1 MTNIL
6 EKIVQ
11 DKKDSLIEIKKANS
25 LDVLEKKIKT
35 LSNFLDFKQAITK
48 NKNVSLITEI
58 KKASPSAGVLVKDF
72 NHINIAKM
80 YKDNGATCLSVL
92 TEEKHFLGKLDYIK
106 DIKDKF
112 KIPVLAKDFF
122 IDPYQIALSK
132 SYGCDCVLLI
142 VAALDQKQ
150 SDEIYAEALKHNLS
164 VIVEVHDHKEAEK
177 ALKYEEALIGINN
190 RNLKTLDISINNT
203 ISIFE
208 ILKDHKGP
216 LISESGIKDE
226 NDARYIFENSGI
238 KNFLIGESLL
248 KSDNPAALMK
258 KSLARTGI
266 LNLSFISFI

>member
-6 EKIVQ
+6 EKIIQ
-11 DKKDSLIEIKKANS
+11 DKKESLIEIKKVNS

-35 LSNFLDFKQAITK
+35 LSNFLDFKQSITK

-80 YKDNGATCLSVL
+80 YIDNGATCLSVL

-142 VAALDQKQ
+142 IAALDQKQ

-258 KSLARTGI
+258 KFSQITQ
-266 LNLSFISFI
+266 

>member
-11 DKKDSLIEIKKANS
+11 DKKESLIEIKKANS

-35 LSNFLDFKQAITK
+35 LNNFLDFKQAITK

-80 YKDNGATCLSVL
+80 YIDNGATCLSVL

-142 VAALDQKQ
+142 IAALDQKQ

-226 NDARYIFENSGI
+226 NDAKYIFEKSGI

-248 KSDNPAALMK
+248 KSDNPAVLMK
-258 KSLARTGI
+258 RFTQI
-266 LNLSFISFI
+266 IQ

>member
-11 DKKDSLIEIKKANS
+11 DKKESLIEIKKASN
-25 LDVLEKKIKT
+25 LNTLENKIKT
-35 LSNFLDFKQAITK
+35 LSNFLDFKQSITK

-80 YKDNGATCLSVL
+80 YIDNGATCLSVL

-132 SYGCDCVLLI
+132 SFGCDCVLLI
-142 VAALDQKQ
+142 IAALDQKQ

-226 NDARYIFENSGI
+226 NDAKYIYEKSGI

-258 KSLARTGI
+258 KFSQITQ
-266 LNLSFISFI
+266 